1 MAESSS
7 LLRLG
12 RRMTGVAC
20 VHMMTLRS
28 ENGTKVEA
36 RRVAVEFSSN
46 LVERLGRA
54 EACIV

>member
-7 LLRLG
+7 LFRLG
-12 RRMTGVAC
+12 RRMTVVAC
-20 VHMMTLRS
+20 VHVMASCS
-28 ENGTKVEA
+28 ENGTKMEA

-54 EACIV
+54 EACIS